1 MLRTT
6 ARTRHALLAAA
17 AALLLS
23 GCATVGP
30 GPSEASGLPSGTAAQ
45 DALLKAAEHRLV
57 VDCLKGQGLSLTSRP
72 RAPDDDRTLRA
83 ALFGA
88 GPRELSV
95 TLATGATVTAHTDG
109 CLAGA
114 RNRLYGDQRRWFRA
128 QVVVDNLRA
137 EAQARVSADPT
148 HRAALARWTRCA
160 TPPGGTPHSDRP
172 GRPVRADRPNPA
184 VATRCSRESGLDE
197 VRSRL
202 EATELVT
209 VRALRRDE
217 LTTYRQLRDR
227 ALRRAAE
234 LPATVP
240 PQKGPTHS

>member
-6 ARTRHALLAAA
+6 ARPRRALLAAA

-23 GCATVGP
+23 GCTAVGP
-30 GPSEASGLPSGTAAQ
+30 GAPRTPGVPSGAAAQ

-57 VDCLKGQGLSLTSRP
+57 VDCMNGQGLSLTSRP
-72 RAPDDDRTLRA
+72 RAPDEERMFQA

-95 TLATGATVTAHTDG
+95 TLATGATVTAHEDG

-114 RNRLYGDQRRWFRA
+114 RQRLYGDQRRWFRA

-137 EAQARVSADPT
+137 EAQARMRADPG
-148 HRAALARWTRCA
+148 HRAALARWTRCV
-160 TPPGGTPHSDRP
+160 TPPGGPRPDRP
-172 GRPVRADRPNPA
+172 DPV

-197 VRSRL
+197 VQVRL
-202 EATELVT
+202 EAAELVT

-234 LPATVP
+234 LPAPTH
-240 PQKGPTHS
+240 PQKGTTRS

>member
-1 MLRTT
+1 MLRT
-6 ARTRHALLAAA
+6 AARARRTRDAFLAAA

-23 GCATVGP
+23 GCTAVGP
-30 GPSEASGLPSGTAAQ
+30 EAIGAPGVPSGKAAQ
-45 DALLKAAEHRLV
+45 DALLRAAEHRLV
-57 VDCLKGQGLSLTSRP
+57 VDCLNGQGLSLTSRP
-72 RAPDDDRTLRA
+72 RAPDEERTLQA

-95 TLATGATVTAHTDG
+95 TLATGATVTAHEDG

-114 RNRLYGDQRRWFRA
+114 RQRLYGDQRSWFRA

-137 EAQARVSADPT
+137 EAQARMRADPT
-148 HRAALARWTRCA
+148 HRAALARWTRCV
-160 TPPGGTPHSDRP
+160 TPPGSPRPDRP
-172 GRPVRADRPNPA
+172 DPA

-197 VRSRL
+197 VRARL
-202 EATELVT
+202 EAAELVT

-227 ALRRAAE
+227 ALRRAVE
-234 LPATVP
+234 LPA
-240 PQKGPTHS
+240 PTHPKKGTTLS

>member
-6 ARTRHALLAAA
+6 TRTRHALLAAA

-23 GCATVGP
+23 GCTAVGP
-30 GPSEASGLPSGTAAQ
+30 GPSETSDRPSGTAAQ

-57 VDCLKGQGLSLTSRP
+57 VDCLKGQDLSLTSRP
-72 RAPDDDRTLRA
+72 RAPDDDRTLQA

-114 RNRLYGDQRRWFRA
+114 RHRLYGDQRRWFRA

-137 EAQARVSADPT
+137 EAQARVSSDPA

-160 TPPGGTPHSDRP
+160 TPPGSIPHSGRP
-172 GRPVRADRPNPA
+172 GRADRPDRPNPA
-184 VATRCSRESGLDE
+184 VAARCSQESGLDE
-197 VRSRL
+197 VRARL
-202 EATELVT
+202 EAAELVT